1 MRHLSGDRFVDESI
15 EGDYGMFRRLVAT
28 MKPSKL
34 PLRLPLWKAQGMSPG
49 PGRLLTSTLRGRRAL
64 SLEPR
69 EADVTGWRLSEALS
83 RFGRCHETH
92 TEVGVSGSHLL
103 HSSGLAPP
111 LQPEPKFSTVAPH
124 RPPSELWAQCY
135 GSGGTI
141 ET

>member
-1 MRHLSGDRFVDESI
+1 MRHLSGGRFVDESI
-15 EGDYGMFRRLVAT
+15 KGGDDGMFRWLVAT

-49 PGRLLTSTLRGRRAL
+49 PGQLLTSTL

-103 HSSGLAPP
+103 HSSGLAPS

-124 RPPSELWAQCY
+124 RHPSELWAQCY
-135 GSGGTI
+135 GCGGTI